1 VFRASKF
8 FGKGSSCVVYN
19 PSVVSIKGMSTTALT
34 RGALS
39 GRAKGRAMHM
49 MRGKEHI
56 ICTPFLDLS
65 RYTILGLDY
74 ESRLLY
80 MAALWFTV
88 DR

>member
-39 GRAKGRAMHM
+39 GRAEGVP
-49 MRGKEHI
+49 
-56 ICTPFLDLS
+56 CT
-65 RYTILGLDY
+65 
-74 ESRLLY
+74 
-80 MAALWFTV
+80 
-88 DR
+88 